1 MKTQFKNVCIDKDI
15 INYGEKCNIITFSED
30 LFNEHQ
36 LIALSKQYEKLG
48 FLKCACKYR
57 DENVDMY
64 YYTTN
69 LISISDYFSQTN
81 INKTEFISIIK
92 TICQS
97 VKLCSNYA
105 YFNKNNLIL
114 NEELIYIDSSDKS
127 IHIMYL
133 PTSKF
138 ITDDVAYDLKK
149 VIVNLINN
157 NVTINSHE
165 ESFTQEILESLRSN
179 YLGIDELIS
188 FLDNLIKR
196 KEHIVKP
203 KIEKRAQQT
212 IKPIKEEEFKPE
224 SFTYNMEEKYSNS
237 KKNNKGFKGFF
248 KNLFSSNNDHIKIS
262 NNTENYNNL
271 ANTNYSGYDDGSDD
285 TVMLNYNMESVAYLI
300 DDNFGEKIAINKDSF
315 IIGRLKNIVDYE
327 IENKT
332 VGKMHAKFIKQ
343 ENKYYLIDLE
353 SKNGTYINSTKL
365 MPNSLYE
372 VEDGAKIIFSNVKY
386 TFHIEK

>member
-1 MKTQFKNVCIDKDI
+1 MKKQFKNVCIDKDV
-15 INYGEKCNIITFSED
+15 INYGEKCNIITFNED
-30 LFNEHQ
+30 LFNEYQ

-81 INKTEFISIIK
+81 INKTEFVSIIK

-97 VKLCSNYA
+97 VKLCSNYV
-105 YFNKNNLIL
+105 YFNQNNLIL

-127 IHIMYL
+127 IHIMYV
-133 PTSKF
+133 PTNKH
-138 ITDDVAYDLKK
+138 ITDDVVYDFKK
-149 VIVNLINN
+149 VIINLINN
-157 NVTINSHE
+157 NVIINSNE

-179 YLGIDELIS
+179 YFGIDELIS
-188 FLDNLIKR
+188 FLDNIIKR
-196 KEHIVKP
+196 KENIVKP
-203 KIEKRAQQT
+203 KIETRIHQT
-212 IKPIKEEEFKPE
+212 IEPIKVEEFKPE
-224 SFTYNMEEKYSNS
+224 SFTYNMEEKHS
-237 KKNNKGFKGFF
+237 KSNNKGFKGFF
-248 KNLFSSNNDHIKIS
+248 KNLFSSNKDNMKTS
-262 NNTENYNNL
+262 KNTVNYNNL
-271 ANTNYSGYDDGSDD
+271 ASTNYSGYDYGSDD
-285 TVMLNYNMESVAYLI
+285 TVILGCNMNTIAYLTS
-300 DDNFGEKIAINKDSF
+300 DNFGEKIEINKDSF
-315 IIGRLKNIVDYE
+315 IIGRLKNVVDYE

-343 ENKYYLIDLE
+343 DNKYYLIDLE

-372 VEDGAKIIFSNVKY
+372 VKDGANIIFSNVKY